1 MCLISNHVPIYIK
14 VKYLLAH
21 EIFFPN
27 KMSKKLFGSAHDDL
41 LYYCPKNN
49 SIFTKLYLLMPVCST
64 SWKLIL
70 LFLHF
75 GTEVTLTQ
83 FFRDCT
89 WEWLFWQQLVA
100 FCNEHDNLFLFTNK
114 KHMYSHATDMLVYCF
129 KVLHICTL
137 KQ

>member
-1 MCLISNHVPIYIK
+1 MCLVSNHVPIYIK

-41 LYYCPKNN
+41 LYYCSKNN

-89 WEWLFWQQLVA
+89 WEWLPFVISMITCLCLLTKNHV
-100 FCNEHDNLFLFTNK
+100 
-114 KHMYSHATDMLVYCF
+114 SRHASFQRRPFIKSDLNWNRR
-129 KVLHICTL
+129 KIKLI
-137 KQ
+137 